1 VQALAQQAVPHHQEL
16 PLPRDAAEPARAP
29 LKAVLID
36 DMPEVRLL
44 LRVAL
49 EDVGIQVVGEAGDGA
64 TGVEVTALQM
74 PDVVVLDVSMPVMDG
89 IAALPWIRDT
99 VPDAKI
105 VMLSAFDRN
114 LAGGVEASSAADA
127 YVEKGHVDVL
137 IRTVLTLCG
146 QDVDEVQAAV
156 SEREAAGTD
165 ERVAAPPADLSLIT
179 AEPSPLTGWG
189 ETSSLLTT
197 RSFPLPV
204 EEEAALAQETLR
216 ELLYVAGHDLA
227 EPVGLVVGFAERLAG
242 RWAPRDLE
250 PRDREFVAF
259 TTAAANRL
267 RDMVDALTEYLRACT
282 VPLEVEPLQLTEVL
296 DDVLGALARKVRET
310 GAQVTATRVP
320 DRMVANRHV
329 VTTALRVLVDNALT
343 FTPPGVAPLVE
354 ISAVRDATRWVVRVT
369 DNGIGIDPRDAERAF
384 RPYKRLADDQDQG
397 SEPGSGMGLAIC
409 RQLVRR
415 HGGDIALRG
424 DQHGGCVV
432 EFSLPVSGEDV
443 A

>member
-1 VQALAQQAVPHHQEL
+1 MAPQAVPHHQDL
-16 PLPRDAAEPARAP
+16 PLPRQAVEPARAP
-29 LKAVLID
+29 LRAVLID

-49 EDVGIQVVGEAGDGA
+49 EDVGIEVVGEAGDGA

-146 QDVDEVQAAV
+146 QDMDETGVD
-156 SEREAAGTD
+156 G
-165 ERVAAPPADLSLIT
+165 AAPEGSPATAHGELPVADLSLIT
-179 AEPSPLTGWG
+179 ADLGAAPLTGWG

-197 RSFPLPV
+197 RTFPLPL

-242 RWAPRDLE
+242 RWAPRDLD
-250 PRDREFVAF
+250 PRDREFVTF

-267 RDMVDALTEYLRACT
+267 QDMVDALTEYLRACT
-282 VPLEVEPLQLTEVL
+282 VALDVEPLHFADVL
-296 DDVLGALARKVRET
+296 DDVLGALSRKVRET

-320 DRMVANRHV
+320 ERMVANRHV
-329 VTTALRVLVDNALT
+329 VSTALRLLVDNALT
-343 FTPPGVAPLVE
+343 FTAPGTAPVVQ
-354 ISAVRDATRWVVRVT
+354 ISAVRDATRWVVRVS
-369 DNGIGIDPRDAERAF
+369 DNGLGIDPRDAERAF
-384 RPYKRLADDQDQG
+384 RPYKRLAEAEQDHG
-397 SEPGSGMGLAIC
+397 TEPGSGMGLAIC

-424 DQHGGCVV
+424 DQSGCVV
-432 EFSLPVSGEDV
+432 EFSLPVSGEDLT
-443 A
+443 

>member
-1 VQALAQQAVPHHQEL
+1 
-16 PLPRDAAEPARAP
+16 
-29 LKAVLID
+29 VLID

-49 EDVGIQVVGEAGDGA
+49 EDVGIEVVGEAGDGA

-74 PDVVVLDVSMPVMDG
+74 PDVVVLDVAMPVRDG

-114 LAGGVEASSAADA
+114 LAGGAEASSAADA

-137 IRTVLTLCG
+137 IRTVLALCG
-146 QDVDEVQAAV
+146 QDPQDVPTGDVVPEKTPFAD
-156 SEREAAGTD
+156 SLDDR
-165 ERVAAPPADLSLIT
+165 APDLSMLT
-179 AEPSPLTGWG
+179 AELGAGPLSGWG
-189 ETSSLLTT
+189 ETSTLLTT
-197 RSFPLPV
+197 RTFPLTV
-204 EEEAALAQETLR
+204 TEEAALAQETLR
-216 ELLYVAGHDLA
+216 ELLHIAGHDLA

-267 RDMVDALTEYLRACT
+267 QDKVDALTEYLRACT
-282 VPLEVEPLQLTEVL
+282 LPLDLEPLQLADVL
-296 DDVLGALARKVRET
+296 DDVLGALTRKVRET
-310 GAQVTATRVP
+310 SAQVTFSRIP

-329 VTTALRVLVDNALT
+329 VSTTLRLLVDNALT
-343 FTPPGVAPLVE
+343 FATPGVPPVVE
-354 ISAVRDATRWVVRVT
+354 ISAVRDAKRWVVRVC
-369 DNGIGIDPRDAERAF
+369 DNGVGVDPRDAERAF
-384 RPYKRLADDQDQG
+384 RPYKRLAASDED
-397 SEPGSGMGLAIC
+397 PGNGMGLAIC

-415 HGGDIALRG
+415 HGGEIALRN
-424 DQHGGCVV
+424 DERGGCVV
-432 EFSLPVSGEDV
+432 EFSLPVLGEDL

>member
-1 VQALAQQAVPHHQEL
+1 MGPHAVPQHKDV
-16 PLPRDAAEPARAP
+16 PLPREARDPVRAP

-49 EDVGIQVVGEAGDGA
+49 EDVGIEVVGEAGDGA

-114 LAGGVEASSAADA
+114 LAGGAEASSAADA

-146 QDVDEVQAAV
+146 QDLDEVQADRAALGV
-156 SEREAAGTD
+156 GASETWD
-165 ERVAAPPADLSLIT
+165 APPPDLSLLS
-179 AEPSPLTGWG
+179 AELGAGMTGWG

-197 RSFPLPV
+197 RTFPLPL
-204 EEEAALAQETLR
+204 EEEAALAHETLR

-282 VPLEVEPLQLTEVL
+282 VPIDVEPLRMTDVL

-310 GAQVTATRVP
+310 GAAITATRVP
-320 DRMVANRHV
+320 DRLVANRHV
-329 VTTALRVLVDNALT
+329 VTTTLRLIVDNALS
-343 FTPPGVAPLVE
+343 FTPPGVAPVVE
-354 ISAVRDATRWVVRVT
+354 ISAVRDATRWVVRVA
-369 DNGIGIDPRDAERAF
+369 DNGVGVDPRDVERAF
-384 RPYKRLADDQDQG
+384 RPYKRLSENDPDQDAD
-397 SEPGSGMGLAIC
+397 PGSGMGLAIC

-424 DQHGGCVV
+424 DERGGCVV
-432 EFSLPVSGEDV
+432 EFSLPVSGEDLS
-443 A
+443 